1 MYCPICG
8 SQSTQGLNFC
18 KRCGTNLTAPTGP
31 SADKPEVIVKPLRV
45 TGIFWAIASFGML
58 SIFALMG
65 AVITLAALGAD
76 GEAVAGTALFGSAG
90 IVAIVWL
97 LLRYASHYMKL
108 EQNVIEPARP
118 KSLDT
123 SPPLQIDS
131 TPRAVSSVT
140 ENTTRNFDP
149 VPAEWEARDRQQ

>member
-31 SADKPEVIVKPLRV
+31 SADKPEVIVKPLKV
-45 TGIFWAIASFGML
+45 AGIFWAIAAFGMG

-65 AVITLAALGAD
+65 AVIALAALRAD
-76 GEAVAGTALFGSAG
+76 GEAIAATALFGSAG
-90 IVAIVWL
+90 IFGIVWL
-97 LLRYASHYMKL
+97 LLRYASQYIKMA
-108 EQNVIEPARP
+108 QNTVEPARP
-118 KSLDT
+118 ESLDT
-123 SPPLQIDS
+123 PPPLQIGS

-149 VPAEWEARDRQQ
+149 IPAEWEARDRQQ